1 MRVRRAGPPGG
12 EDHYTVALA
21 QPDDALVRAAQR
33 GDESAFAQLMSNYE
47 LPIFNYVLHSV
58 GNYHQAEDLTQDI
71 FLRALKS
78 LPGFS
83 FRSKFTTWLFAIAK
97 NRILDEL
104 RNNGRRPSTVD
115 LDDAGPFAVRGLSPD
130 QHAEMGDLWSAIE
143 TLDPE
148 LKMPLLLRDVIG
160 LPYQEIAETLEIS
173 LANVRWRIYVARRRV
188 QLAIDQDETHAAPAA
203 RTATA
208 SAR

>member
-1 MRVRRAGPPGG
+1 MRVRRAGTPGG
-12 EDHYTVALA
+12 EDHCTVALA

-143 TLDPE
+143 TLEPD

-208 SAR
+208 TAR

>member
-12 EDHYTVALA
+12 EDDCAVALA
-21 QPDDALVRAAQR
+21 QPEEALVRAAQR
-33 GDESAFAQLMSNYE
+33 GDESAFARLMSDYE
-47 LPIFNYVLHSV
+47 LPIFNYVLHSI

-71 FLRALKS
+71 FFRALRS

-148 LKMPLLLRDVIG
+148 LKSPLLLRDVVG

-173 LANVRWRIYVARRRV
+173 LPNVRWRIYVARRRV
-188 QLAIDQDETHAAPAA
+188 QLALGHDEAHADNASRRA
-203 RTATA
+203 TATA
-208 SAR
+208 R

>member
-1 MRVRRAGPPGG
+1 M
-12 EDHYTVALA
+12 ALA
-21 QPDDALVRAAQR
+21 QPDQALVRAAQR

-71 FLRALKS
+71 FFRAFKS
-78 LPGFS
+78 LPSFS

-104 RNNGRRPSTVD
+104 RNNGRRPSTVE

-130 QHAEMGDLWSAIE
+130 QHAEMGDVWAAIE
-143 TLDPE
+143 TLETE
-148 LKMPLLLRDVIG
+148 LKMPLLLRDVVG
-160 LPYQEIAETLEIS
+160 LPYQEIAESLEIS
-173 LANVRWRIYVARRRV
+173 LPNVRWRIYVARRRV
-188 QLAIDQDETHAAPAA
+188 QLALEHDETHAADAA
-203 RTATA
+203 GPVTATA
-208 SAR
+208 G

>member
-1 MRVRRAGPPGG
+1 M
-12 EDHYTVALA
+12 ALA
-21 QPDDALVRAAQR
+21 QPEDALVRAAQR
-33 GDESAFAQLMSNYE
+33 GDESAFAQLMSDYE
-47 LPIFNYVLHSV
+47 LPIFNYVLHSI

-71 FLRALKS
+71 FLRALRS

-104 RNNGRRPSTVD
+104 RTNGRRPSTVD
-115 LDDAGPFAVRGLSPD
+115 LEDAGPLAVRGLSPD
-130 QHAEMGDLWSAIE
+130 QHAEMGDLWSAVE
-143 TLDPE
+143 TLEPE

-173 LANVRWRIYVARRRV
+173 LPNVRWRIYVARRRV
-188 QLAIDQDETHAAPAA
+188 QLALGHDETHADSAS

-208 SAR
+208 TAR

>member
-1 MRVRRAGPPGG
+1 MRVRRVGAPGG
-12 EDHYTVALA
+12 EDHSTVALT
-21 QPDDALVRAAQR
+21 QPEEALVRAAQR
-33 GDESAFAQLMSNYE
+33 GDENAFAQLMRDYE

-58 GNYHQAEDLTQDI
+58 GNYHLAEDLTQDI
-71 FLRALKS
+71 FLRALRS

-104 RNNGRRPSTVD
+104 RNNGRRPSTID

-143 TLDPE
+143 TLEPD

-188 QLAIDQDETHAAPAA
+188 QLALEQDETHAAQSA
-203 RTATA
+203 RTVTATA
-208 SAR
+208 R

>member
-1 MRVRRAGPPGG
+1 L
-12 EDHYTVALA
+12 ALT
-21 QPDDALVRAAQR
+21 QPDETLLRAAQR
-33 GDESAFAQLMSNYE
+33 GDENAFAQLMRDYE

-71 FLRALKS
+71 FLRALRS

-97 NRILDEL
+97 NRIFDEL
-104 RNNGRRPSTVD
+104 RNNRRRPSTVE

-130 QHAEMGDLWSAIE
+130 QHAEMGDLWSVIE
-143 TLDPE
+143 TLEPE
-148 LKMPLLLRDVIG
+148 LKMPLLLRDVVG

-173 LANVRWRIYVARRRV
+173 LPNVRWRIYVARRRV
-188 QLAIDQDETHAAPAA
+188 QLALGNDETHAGQAS

-208 SAR
+208 TAR

>member
-1 MRVRRAGPPGG
+1 
-12 EDHYTVALA
+12 VALT
-21 QPDDALVRAAQR
+21 QPNQGLVRAAQR
-33 GDESAFAQLMSNYE
+33 GDESAFAQLMLDYE

-71 FLRALKS
+71 FLRALRS

-104 RNNGRRPSTVD
+104 RSNGRRPSTVD

-130 QHAEMGDLWSAIE
+130 QHAEMGDLWSAVE
-143 TLDPE
+143 MLEPE
-148 LKMPLLLRDVIG
+148 LKSPLLLRDVVG
-160 LPYQEIAETLEIS
+160 LRYQEIAETLEIS
-173 LANVRWRIYVARRRV
+173 LPNVRWRIYVARRRV
-188 QLAIDQDETHAAPAA
+188 QLALGHDETHATHASRAA
-203 RTATA
+203 TATA
-208 SAR
+208 R

>member
-1 MRVRRAGPPGG
+1 MRVKRAGTPGG
-12 EDHYTVALA
+12 EDHSTLALT
-21 QPDDALVRAAQR
+21 QPDGALLRAAQR
-33 GDESAFAQLMSNYE
+33 GDENAFAQLMRDYE
-47 LPIFNYVLHSV
+47 LPIFNYVLRSV

-71 FLRALKS
+71 FLRALRS

-104 RNNGRRPSTVD
+104 RSNGRRPSTVD

-130 QHAEMGDLWSAIE
+130 EHAEMGDLWSAVE
-143 TLDPE
+143 TLESE
-148 LKMPLLLRDVIG
+148 LKMPLLLRDVVG
-160 LPYQEIAETLEIS
+160 LHYQEIAETLEIS
-173 LANVRWRIYVARRRV
+173 LPNVRWRIYVARRRV
-188 QLAIDQDETHAAPAA
+188 QLALGHDETDAVPAP

-208 SAR
+208 TAR

>member
-12 EDHYTVALA
+12 EDQYTVALA

-143 TLDPE
+143 TLEPD

-208 SAR
+208 TAR

>member
-1 MRVRRAGPPGG
+1 VGAPTG
-12 EDHYTVALA
+12 EDHCTVALA
-21 QPDDALVRAAQR
+21 QPDEALVRAAQR
-33 GDESAFAQLMSNYE
+33 GNESAFAQLMRDYE

-97 NRILDEL
+97 NRILDEF
-104 RNNGRRPSTVD
+104 RTNGRRPSTVD
-115 LDDAGPFAVRGLSPD
+115 LDDAGPFALRGLSPD

-143 TLDPE
+143 MLEPE
-148 LKMPLLLRDVIG
+148 LKSPLLLRDVVG
-160 LPYQEIAETLEIS
+160 LPYQEIAETLELS
-173 LANVRWRIYVARRRV
+173 LPNVRWRIYVARRRV
-188 QLAIDQDETHAAPAA
+188 QLALEPGQADATPASNRA
-203 RTATA
+203 TATA
-208 SAR
+208 R

>member
-1 MRVRRAGPPGG
+1 MRVRRARTPGG
-12 EDHYTVALA
+12 EDHCTVALT
-21 QPDDALVRAAQR
+21 QPDETLVRAAQR

-104 RNNGRRPSTVD
+104 RNNGRRPSTVE

-130 QHAEMGDLWSAIE
+130 QHAEMGDVWAAIE
-143 TLDPE
+143 TLEPE
-148 LKMPLLLRDVIG
+148 LKMPLLLRDVVG
-160 LPYQEIAETLEIS
+160 LPYQEIAESLEIS
-173 LANVRWRIYVARRRV
+173 LPNVRWRIYVARRRV
-188 QLAIDQDETHAAPAA
+188 QLALEHDEAHAAQAS

-208 SAR
+208 TAR

>member
-1 MRVRRAGPPGG
+1 MRVRRAGAPGG

-21 QPDDALVRAAQR
+21 QPDEALVRAAQR
-33 GDESAFAQLMSNYE
+33 GNESAFAQLMSNYE

-104 RNNGRRPSTVD
+104 RTNGRRPSTVD
-115 LDDAGPFAVRGLSPD
+115 LDDAGPFAVGGLSPD
-130 QHAEMGDLWSAIE
+130 QHAEMGDVWSAIE
-143 TLDPE
+143 TLETE
-148 LKMPLLLRDVIG
+148 LKMPLLLRDVVG
-160 LPYQEIAETLEIS
+160 LPYQEIAESLEIS
-173 LANVRWRIYVARRRV
+173 LPNVRWRIYVARRRV
-188 QLAIDQDETHAAPAA
+188 QLALDQDETQAAQAA
-203 RTATA
+203 GAATATA
-208 SAR
+208 G

>member
-1 MRVRRAGPPGG
+1 MRVRRVGAPGG
-12 EDHYTVALA
+12 EDHSTVALA
-21 QPDDALVRAAQR
+21 QPEEALVRAAQR
-33 GDESAFAQLMSNYE
+33 GDENAFAQLMRDYE

-58 GNYHQAEDLTQDI
+58 GNYHLAEDLTQDI
-71 FLRALKS
+71 FLRALRS

-104 RNNGRRPSTVD
+104 RNNGRRPSTID

-143 TLDPE
+143 TLEPD

-188 QLAIDQDETHAAPAA
+188 QLALEQDETHAAQSA
-203 RTATA
+203 RTVTATA
-208 SAR
+208 R

>member
-1 MRVRRAGPPGG
+1 MRVRRAGTSGG
-12 EDHYTVALA
+12 EDHFTVALA
-21 QPDDALVRAAQR
+21 QPDAALVRAAQR

-58 GNYHQAEDLTQDI
+58 RNYHQAEDLTQDI

-104 RNNGRRPSTVD
+104 RTNGRRPSTVD
-115 LDDAGPFAVRGLSPD
+115 LDDAGPFAVGGLSPD
-130 QHAEMGDLWSAIE
+130 QHAEMRDVWSAIE
-143 TLDPE
+143 TLEPE
-148 LKMPLLLRDVIG
+148 LKMPLLLRDVVG
-160 LPYQEIAETLEIS
+160 LPYQEIAESLEIS
-173 LANVRWRIYVARRRV
+173 LPNVRWRIYVARRRV
-188 QLAIDQDETHAAPAA
+188 QLALEHDETHAARAA
-203 RTATA
+203 GAATATA
-208 SAR
+208 R

>member
-1 MRVRRAGPPGG
+1 MRVRRARTPGG
-12 EDHYTVALA
+12 EDHCTVALT
-21 QPDDALVRAAQR
+21 QPNENLVRAAQR

-104 RNNGRRPSTVD
+104 RTNGRRPSTVD
-115 LDDAGPFAVRGLSPD
+115 LEDAGPFAVGGLSPD
-130 QHAEMGDLWSAIE
+130 QHAEMGDVWAAIE
-143 TLDPE
+143 TLETE
-148 LKMPLLLRDVIG
+148 LKMPLLLRDVVG
-160 LPYQEIAETLEIS
+160 LPYQEIAESLEIS
-173 LANVRWRIYVARRRV
+173 LPNVRWRIYVARRRV
-188 QLAIDQDETHAAPAA
+188 QLALQHDDADAAHAAA
-203 RTATA
+203 TVIATA
-208 SAR
+208 R